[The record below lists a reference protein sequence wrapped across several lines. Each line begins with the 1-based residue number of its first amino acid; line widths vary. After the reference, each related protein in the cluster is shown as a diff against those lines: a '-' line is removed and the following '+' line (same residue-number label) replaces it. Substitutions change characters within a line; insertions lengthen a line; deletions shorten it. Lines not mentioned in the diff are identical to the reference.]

1 MNIFARSMNKFVSR
15 LLSLSL
21 MVLLCGVEVVEAKT
35 ASIRSLL
42 ISSVS
47 NESNES
53 NASQTAP
60 IVTFSSNNA
69 FSNTAFSVSKSTFS
83 GNATLLNQS
92 LVGKSLSGSMV
103 DSPALQKLKEKFAG
117 QGIFRA
123 EMSHHFTDSYTDEVT
138 STYGTIWIGTDVY
151 RIDTPDQIIVVDGT
165 ISTVFNKAQ
174 KKVIISNYS
183 AEDDEFAPSRF
194 FGATRDVYNS
204 KDIIGADGLITVFI
218 TSDDPFEMF
227 QEVRIRVGRDGNPLE
242 ISAIDQME
250 NDVRTT
256 FRFGRFEQPQQ
267 HILKIDYPADAEI
280 VDLRDE

>member
-1 MNIFARSMNKFVSR
+1 
-15 LLSLSL
+15 
-21 MVLLCGVEVVEAKT
+21 MVLLCGLEVVEAKT
-35 ASIRSLL
+35 ATIRSLL
-42 ISSVS
+42 IS
-47 NESNES
+47 NES
-53 NASQTAP
+53 NASNTE
-60 IVTFSSNNA
+60 VSVELSSNVA
-69 FSNTAFSVSKSTFS
+69 FSNTAFSWNQSTFS
-83 GNATLLNQS
+83 RNATLLNQS
-92 LVGKSLSGSMV
+92 LVEESLTRDMV
-103 DSPALQKLKEKFAG
+103 GSPALQKLKEKFAE

-138 STYGTIWIGTDVY
+138 STFGTIWIGTNVY
-151 RIDTPDQIIVVDGT
+151 RIDTPDQIIVVDGE
-165 ISTVFNKAQ
+165 ISTVYNKAQ

-194 FGATRDVYNS
+194 FGATTSAYS
-204 KDIIGADGLITVFI
+204 SEDIIDNDGSTTIFI
-218 TSDDPFEMF
+218 TTDDPFEMF
-227 QEVRIRVGRDGNPLE
+227 QEVRIRVARDGNPLE